1 MLSSSEGQVVQKILK
16 QNLKLQS
23 TVAIVK
29 KSAEITKAISPDYS
43 FLESAL
49 S

>member
-16 QNLKLQS
+16 QNLKPQS
-23 TVAIVK
+23 PAPMEK
-29 KSAEITKAISPDYS
+29 KSADITEAFSPDYS

>member
-16 QNLKLQS
+16 QNLKPQS
-23 TVAIVK
+23 PVAIVK
-29 KSAEITKAISPDYS
+29 KSADITEAISPDYS